1 MKWNHI
7 GIKTGNM
14 KKSLHFYLDLL
25 GLKVLEVVDI
35 LGKKFYFIGNENF
48 SIEIEEG
55 NPTDTQ
61 ADMASSTGIYHISLT
76 VDDLRGLV
84 DKLKQNGVLVVFDPL
99 QPRPDRWTSFIQG
112 PDGEFIQL
120 IEYV

>member
-25 GLKVLEVVDI
+25 ELKVLEVVDI

>member
-7 GIKTGNM
+7 GIKTADM
-14 KKSLHFYLDLL
+14 EKSLNFYCGLL
-25 GLKVLEVVDI
+25 GLRQLEVVDI
-35 LGKKFYFIGNENF
+35 LGKKFYFVGNDDF

-61 ADMASSTGIYHISLT
+61 AAMGSSTGIYHMSFT
-76 VDDLRGLV
+76 VEDIRGLV
-84 DKLKQNGVLVVFDPL
+84 RKLRDSGVLVIFDPL